1 MKQSGGPMITSRG
14 RLRRVQDSPDVQRRV
29 AGADNEPPTW
39 RTHDSG
45 HIVMVTSVVLK

>member
-1 MKQSGGPMITSRG
+1 MVTSCG

-39 RTHDSG
+39 RTPDGG
-45 HIVMVTSVVLK
+45 HIVMVTGIVLK